1 MVFETVAILPPK
13 LIGALQR
20 RNRCG
25 ISKSGFLSVDCT
37 LILLEIVTE
46 RFRGSID
53 ASGPTPGGKYLSIK
67 PPVAANGYELQ
78 LLCPLLARIFGNL
91 SWVAIIILDLTWPR
105 QWANFA
111 HPRLGWYWT
120 YGLQRTNGRLL
131 MNRIVGRFHQTVQ
144 KPISSF
150 RNLCAKRESKHE

>member
-46 RFRGSID
+46 RFCGSID

-67 PPVAANGYELQ
+67 PPVAANGCELQ
-78 LLCPLLARIFGNL
+78 LLCPLLVLDFLEFTYVPSRYVTSTHWRILPLRG
-91 SWVAIIILDLTWPR
+91 S
-105 QWANFA
+105 
-111 HPRLGWYWT
+111 
-120 YGLQRTNGRLL
+120 
-131 MNRIVGRFHQTVQ
+131 VGIGPLEAGGQTSDA
-144 KPISSF
+144 P
-150 RNLCAKRESKHE
+150 

>member
-78 LLCPLLARIFGNL
+78 LLCPLLALDSLEFTYVSSTYVTSTNERIFPLRG
-91 SWVAIIILDLTWPR
+91 S
-105 QWANFA
+105 
-111 HPRLGWYWT
+111 
-120 YGLQRTNGRLL
+120 
-131 MNRIVGRFHQTVQ
+131 VGIGPLEAGGQTSDA
-144 KPISSF
+144 P
-150 RNLCAKRESKHE
+150 